1 MAKTIIGVWEVF
13 LGIAAVSGFLAVAMG
28 AFGAHGL
35 KGFLA
40 EVPDLQLRMSW
51 WEKAVRYQ
59 MWHTLLLA
67 LISIINQSTPHK
79 WLSIS
84 SFAVF
89 IGIVIF
95 SGTLYTMTL
104 TNLRI
109 LGAITP
115 IGGLS
120 LLFGWA
126 SLAFWAFTRN

>member
-13 LGIAAVSGFLAVAMG
+13 LGIAAVLGFLAVAMG

-67 LISIINQSTPHK
+67 LISIISQSTPHK

>member
-1 MAKTIIGVWEVF
+1 MF
-13 LGIAAVSGFLAVAMG
+13 LGIAAVLGFLAVAMG

-67 LISIINQSTPHK
+67 LISIISQSTPHK